1 MDNFNLFS
9 LAVDF
14 VLIVLL
20 SADIYGMYK
29 TGRLGR
35 S

>member
-1 MDNFNLFS
+1 MENFNLFH

-20 SADIYGMYK
+20 GADIYGMYK